1 MLTPQEQCPEP
12 EQTIISSGLPWPEKK
27 QVKGT
32 EAEPGGKRS
41 KLCTWEVDSASSRH
55 RMPCEEPS
63 TREKAQVAPIQWVC
77 HLPPRGVESLWQ
89 TSLNAV
95 WATAL
100 NCQDA
105 ANGGETFAVID
116 KSSK

>member
-1 MLTPQEQCPEP
+1 M
-12 EQTIISSGLPWPEKK
+12 EKGVSCAHGK
-27 QVKGT
+27 WIQHQAGT
-32 EAEPGGKRS
+32 GG
-41 KLCTWEVDSASSRH
+41 
-55 RMPCEEPS
+55 EEPS

-100 NCQDA
+100 NGQDTA
-105 ANGGETFAVID
+105 DGGETFAVID
-116 KSSK
+116 KSSKRDRNDVSQHFNSVMVFWNVLIKVYLLPL